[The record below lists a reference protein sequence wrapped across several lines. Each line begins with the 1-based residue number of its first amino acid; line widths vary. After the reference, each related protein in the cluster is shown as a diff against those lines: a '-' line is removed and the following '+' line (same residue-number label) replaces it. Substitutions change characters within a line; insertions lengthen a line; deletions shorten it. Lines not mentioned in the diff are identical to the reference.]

1 MSISHKSMK
10 KLLVTSLCII
20 MFSCFKTEIVQY
32 GTANTDPAIFASGQQ
47 LPTASRNYTKFCN
60 PNGWGRKGCKFLSKY
75 DDTIWADAEN
85 YYSEFS
91 DIKFLNDVYFISLLN
106 INNDA
111 SYCKG
116 WKTGE
121 TTYDGIKWNIKIKK
135 DEWDELWFDYDY
147 YGASDEIEYSITYKY
162 EVIDSLLHFSNTD
175 NQTFIFSPSDKNYS
189 KDLLDTGEIIEQQGC
204 MFY

>member
-1 MSISHKSMK
+1 MLRLFILFSC
-10 KLLVTSLCII
+10 LLT
-20 MFSCFKTEIVQY
+20 FSCFKTEIVQY

-60 PNGWGRKGCKFLSKY
+60 PNGWGRKVCKFLSKY
-75 DDTIWADAEN
+75 DDTIWADPEN

-91 DIKFLNDVYFISLLN
+91 DIKFLNDVYFISFLN

-121 TTYDGIKWNIKIKK
+121 TTYDGIKWDIKIKK

-147 YGASDEIEYSITYKY
+147 YGTSDEIEYSITYKY
-162 EVIDSLLHFSNTD
+162 EVIDSLLHFSNTEG
-175 NQTFIFSPSDKNYS
+175 QEFIFHPSDKNYS
-189 KDLLDTGEIIEQQGC
+189 KDFLDTGEIIELQGC

>member
-1 MSISHKSMK
+1 MLRLFILFSC
-10 KLLVTSLCII
+10 LLT
-20 MFSCFKTEIVQY
+20 FSCFKTEIVQY

-60 PNGWGRKGCKFLSKY
+60 PNGWGRKTCKFLSKY
-75 DDTIWADAEN
+75 DDTIWADPEN

-91 DIKFLNDVYFISLLN
+91 DIKFLNDVYFISFLN

-121 TTYDGIKWNIKIKK
+121 TTYDGIKWDVKIKK

-147 YGASDEIEYSITYKY
+147 YGTSDEIEYSITYKY
-162 EVIDSLLHFSNTD
+162 EVIDSLLHFSNTEG
-175 NQTFIFSPSDKNYS
+175 QEFIFHPSDKNYS
-189 KDLLDTGEIIEQQGC
+189 KDFLDTDEIIELQGC